1 MQLKGTDLAGQLARG
16 LAPVYFISGDET
28 LLVEE
33 AAEAVL
39 AAARDAG
46 FTERS
51 VLYAEG
57 SFKWHELLHDAAS
70 MSLFAE
76 RKVLDVR
83 NPSAKFDR
91 EASDTLRAYCEAPA
105 EDNLLLLR
113 SSRIDGRQKNSA
125 WFKALDSTGVVVQ
138 LWPIGAHEL
147 PRWLESRLQRA
158 ELSLSREAVLFLAE
172 KTEGNLLAA
181 VQEVEKLRLSDLPQ
195 PIDLALLTEFLE
207 DAAHYDTFELLDAV
221 FGGDTKRLPRMVRG
235 LRAEGVALFAIL
247 GALTSQLR
255 QIGEGRVPPFRRRQ
269 ADQLVRRLGSVEAID
284 RVLAQCA
291 LVDQQGKG
299 QLLGDA
305 WLSLEELLLRLAG
318 ARMTSLEAQL
328 DSLRRP

>member
-1 MQLKGTDLAGQLARG
+1 
-16 LAPVYFISGDET
+16 
-28 LLVEE
+28 
-33 AAEAVL
+33 
-39 AAARDAG
+39 
-46 FTERS
+46 
-51 VLYAEG
+51 
-57 SFKWHELLHDAAS
+57 
-70 MSLFAE
+70 
-76 RKVLDVR
+76 
-83 NPSAKFDR
+83 
-91 EASDTLRAYCEAPA
+91 
-105 EDNLLLLR
+105 
-113 SSRIDGRQKNSA
+113 
-125 WFKALDSTGVVVQ
+125 
-138 LWPIGAHEL
+138 
-147 PRWLESRLQRA
+147 
-158 ELSLSREAVLFLAE
+158 
-172 KTEGNLLAA
+172 
-181 VQEVEKLRLSDLPQ
+181 VEKLRLADLPQ

-247 GALTSQLR
+247 GALTAQLR

-328 DSLRRP
+328 DSLRRL